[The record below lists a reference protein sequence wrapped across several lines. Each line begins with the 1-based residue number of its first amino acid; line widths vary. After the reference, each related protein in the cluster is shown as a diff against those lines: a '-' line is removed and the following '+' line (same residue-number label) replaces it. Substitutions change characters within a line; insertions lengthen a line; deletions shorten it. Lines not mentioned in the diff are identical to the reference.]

1 MISQT
6 TPESRQRLALTLLWI
21 TPALWS
27 VNYLVARFAPG
38 VVEPHMLALGRWS
51 LAGLI
56 LSFIA
61 RNELW
66 KARRITLQLGWQYLA
81 LGALGM
87 LVCGA
92 WVYQGAQT
100 TSAMNISLIYAA
112 SPVLIALGAVL
123 WLGERFSWRQGL
135 GVAVALTGVCHVV
148 VKGQWMSLAQVQ
160 WTAGDG
166 GLSWP

>member
-1 MISQT
+1 MIFQT
-6 TPESRQRLALTLLWI
+6 TPDSRQRLALTLLWI

-27 VNYLVARFAPG
+27 VNYLVARSAPG

-51 LAGLI
+51 LAGFI

-66 KARRITLQLGWQYLA
+66 RVRRSTLQLSWQYLV

-92 WVYQGAQT
+92 WVYQGAKT
-100 TSAMNISLIYAA
+100 TSAMNIALI
-112 SPVLIALGAVL
+112 
-123 WLGERFSWRQGL
+123 
-135 GVAVALTGVCHVV
+135 
-148 VKGQWMSLAQVQ
+148 
-160 WTAGDG
+160 
-166 GLSWP
+166 